1 VRHWEGAE
9 DIGRTV
15 AYLERAAQRSLRSYA
30 NREAIRYVE
39 KALRLQPAAP
49 DASRFVWESILGDA
63 HSELAEYDIAVAH
76 YERALTFARE
86 RVAGS
91 ASARAQSGAQS
102 RRAVAAS
109 TPADNSGATYG
120 RSAGTLRACRPY
132 PRTSRGAALLP
143 ERIRSGPGRDAGR
156 AQPCG
161 ALWRGRGNDQR
172 IQRAR
177 AGSRRVGT
185 AQRRK
190 LLSQAGSGTRG
201 KFRPE
206 FRRGARAYLL
216 AAVLGYGTGEWELT
230 ERCAD
235 RSLSLFRELGDP
247 ARTHA
252 PLTVQLFSAILRG
265 ELARAGALLADLG
278 AATALESTGQG
289 KAWHLAATALVGVLR
304 GDITIEDADRVRE
317 ATAADLVRAD
327 RLLCLGVAASAY
339 HRLEE
344 WSQAARAAREGLSI
358 LTETGTVWASYVYG
372 VTGIVDVLFDPACSA
387 TSASDENSAALR
399 TAIRHARRATRAS
412 PVCRPQALLMRGRL
426 AHLSGRRAKAREMW
440 EKAAACADRLQMRR
454 EHGLALLEMGRAAA
468 PSDRSGAKLLLR
480 ASEIFET
487 IGAFSDLQA
496 TRQALRLN

>member
-1 VRHWEGAE
+1 
-9 DIGRTV
+9 
-15 AYLERAAQRSLRSYA
+15 
-30 NREAIRYVE
+30 
-39 KALRLQPAAP
+39 
-49 DASRFVWESILGDA
+49 
-63 HSELAEYDIAVAH
+63 
-76 YERALTFARE
+76 
-86 RVAGS
+86 
-91 ASARAQSGAQS
+91 
-102 RRAVAAS
+102 
-109 TPADNSGATYG
+109 
-120 RSAGTLRACRPY
+120 
-132 PRTSRGAALLP
+132 
-143 ERIRSGPGRDAGR
+143 
-156 AQPCG
+156 
-161 ALWRGRGNDQR
+161 
-172 IQRAR
+172 
-177 AGSRRVGT
+177 
-185 AQRRK
+185 
-190 LLSQAGSGTRG
+190 
-201 KFRPE
+201 
-206 FRRGARAYLL
+206 
-216 AAVLGYGTGEWELT
+216 LT

-496 TRQALRLN
+496 TRQALRLNS